1 MLATPIVS
9 VLFSLSTQAQNFD
22 GPQMVFKKDTV
33 NYSIYAMLNR
43 GYTDFRS
50 SISISD
56 EYMNLFRLGVRYKD
70 YNFQIGIA
78 ACVFDY
84 QPTGY
89 VAMNATLGYAIN
101 IYDIV
106 ELNPKIGYSY
116 YDLSYITE
124 ELELGEFFNVRNLHR
139 R

>member
-1 MLATPIVS
+1 M
-9 VLFSLSTQAQNFD
+9 F
-22 GPQMVFKKDTV
+22 
-33 NYSIYAMLNR
+33 
-43 GYTDFRS
+43 
-50 SISISD
+50 
-56 EYMNLFRLGVRYKD
+56 RYKNYD
-70 YNFQIGIA
+70 FQIGMA

-124 ELELGEFFNVRNLHR
+124 EF
-139 R
+139 

>member
-1 MLATPIVS
+1 M
-9 VLFSLSTQAQNFD
+9 
-22 GPQMVFKKDTV
+22 
-33 NYSIYAMLNR
+33 
-43 GYTDFRS
+43 
-50 SISISD
+50 
-56 EYMNLFRLGVRYKD
+56 
-70 YNFQIGIA
+70 A